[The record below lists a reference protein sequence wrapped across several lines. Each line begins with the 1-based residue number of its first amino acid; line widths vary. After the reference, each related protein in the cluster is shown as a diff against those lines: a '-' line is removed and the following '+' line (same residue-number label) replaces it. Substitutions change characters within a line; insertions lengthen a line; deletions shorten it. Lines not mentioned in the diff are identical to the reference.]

1 MGQIKN
7 IKLHIVTDIK
17 VSPPMMKKHPSL
29 IILLMLGAYVHGQK
43 KNSDDDSAY
52 SSIDMSQSLVLEHSF
67 GVDDDFSS
75 RGSIIF
81 KNSRAGYA
89 SFSSVTELSDDEVSK
104 LTKLVEENGLYF
116 IRSAT
121 RIGGKV
127 NETSYVQTF
136 VKACYL
142 YGSGLQEAITVSI
155 DYSGNVIGLN
165 IVSPRS
171 QCSVDGG
178 NYRNVPTLFNSSVIV
193 QHQVAGAVPDVQ
205 PFIDQEMKKKR
216 KDNPEGKD
224 NRSFLAKYWMYIL
237 PVFLILMLSAQAE
250 PPAEGGGGE

>member
-1 MGQIKN
+1 MR
-7 IKLHIVTDIK
+7 KLLT
-17 VSPPMMKKHPSL
+17 SG
-29 IILLMLGAYVHGQK
+29 ILLLFGAFVHCQK
-43 KNSDDDSAY
+43 KGSDDDSAY

-67 GVDDDFSS
+67 GVEDDFTS
-75 RGSIIF
+75 RGSIVF

-104 LTKLVEENGLYF
+104 LAKLVEENGLYF
-116 IRSAT
+116 IRSPT

-127 NETSYVQTF
+127 NETDYVQTF

-142 YGSGLQEAITVSI
+142 HGSGLQEAITVSI

-171 QCSVDGG
+171 QCVVDGG
-178 NYRNVPTLFNSSVIV
+178 NYRNVPTSFNSSVIV

-205 PFIDQEMKKKR
+205 PFIDSETKR
-216 KDNPEGKD
+216 RSKDNKSEKD